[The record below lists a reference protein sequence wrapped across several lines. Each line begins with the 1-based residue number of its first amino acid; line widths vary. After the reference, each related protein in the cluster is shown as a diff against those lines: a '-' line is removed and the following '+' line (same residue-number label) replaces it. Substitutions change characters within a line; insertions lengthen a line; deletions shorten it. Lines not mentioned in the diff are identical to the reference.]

1 MTQEE
6 VPKRLAAQ
14 HTTDFSQLEAEFM
27 KRVARIVWCSMATV
41 DRAGRPRS
49 RVAHPIWVVEDGK
62 PAGYWSTVPHSHKR
76 KHLAHNPHV
85 SLSYWDPVHE
95 QIYIDAEADW
105 LDTPEDR
112 ERIWNLYKD
121 MPEPLGYDLA
131 VWGFW
136 KAGPQGKNFG
146 VLRFRPTRVELYGIA
161 DLMQGKPPIV
171 WKPR

>member
-6 VPKRLAAQ
+6 SPQRLATQ
-14 HTTDFSQLEAEFM
+14 ITNDFSQLEPEFM
-27 KRVARIVWCSMATV
+27 KRVARIVWCAMATV

-62 PAGYWSTVPHSHKR
+62 PVGYWSTTPHSHKR
-76 KHLAHNPHV
+76 KHLARNPHV
-85 SLSYWDPVHE
+85 ALSYWDPVHE

-112 ERIWNLYKD
+112 ERIWQLYKD
-121 MPEPLGYDLA
+121 TPEPLGYDLA

-146 VLRFRPTRVELYGIA
+146 VLRFRPSRVEMYGIA
-161 DLMQGKPPIV
+161 DLMQRKPPTV
-171 WKPR
+171 WKPQ